1 MIATVPRIHPETW
14 LWFGLYVVVGA
25 LMLFLFA

>member
-1 MIATVPRIHPETW
+1 MIATVPRIRPATW
-14 LWFGLYVVVGA
+14 LWFALYVVVGA